1 MFLFFVLKL
10 KFYILLNRKVK
21 QLLSCVCVCVFNS
34 WTQDQDSEEGKATK
48 GLWSL
53 LFE

>member
-21 QLLSCVCVCVFNS
+21 QLNSCVCVFNS

-48 GLWSL
+48 GRWSL